1 MSFYLL
7 LKAVH
12 VLCVVLWVGGMALAH
27 FCLRPAVV
35 ALEPPVRLRL
45 LHAVLQR
52 FFTIVL
58 GATAMLVVSGLWMI
72 GRTAKQAV
80 QSGGSFSWPLDWLLM
95 TVVGLLMVALFGH
108 VRFVLFK
115 RMQRAVMA
123 ADWPAGGTA
132 MAAIRRWV
140 GVNLALGLAL
150 IPAVYLL

>member
-1 MSFYLL
+1 MIYLL

-12 VLCVVLWVGGMALAH
+12 VLCVVLWVGGMAFAH

-58 GATAMLVVSGLWMI
+58 GATGLIVVSGLWMI

-80 QSGGSFSWPLDWLLM
+80 QSGSSFSWPADWLLM
-95 TVVGLLMVALFGH
+95 TVVGLFMAALFGH
-108 VRFVLFK
+108 IRFVLFK
-115 RMQRAVMA
+115 RLQRAVVA
-123 ADWPAGGTA
+123 ADWPTAGTA

-140 GVNLALGLAL
+140 GVNLVLGLAL

>member
-1 MSFYLL
+1 MFYLL

-12 VLCVVLWVGGMALAH
+12 LLCVVLWVGGMAFAH

-35 ALEPPVRLRL
+35 ALEPPARLRL

-52 FFTIVL
+52 FFNIVL
-58 GATAMLVVSGLWMI
+58 GATALIVVSGLWMI

-80 QSGGSFSWPLDWLLM
+80 QSGGSFSWPADWLLM
-95 TVVGLLMVALFGH
+95 TVLGLFMVALFGH
-108 VRFVLFK
+108 IRFVLFK
-115 RMQRAVMA
+115 RMDCAVTA
-123 ADWPAGGTA
+123 ADWPAAAAA

>member
-1 MSFYLL
+1 MVYLL

-12 VLCVVLWVGGMALAH
+12 VLCVVLWVGGMAFAH

-58 GATAMLVVSGLWMI
+58 GTTALIVVSGLWMI
-72 GRTAKQAV
+72 GRTAKQVV
-80 QSGGSFSWPLDWLLM
+80 QSGGSFNLPLDWLLM

-108 VRFVLFK
+108 IRFVLFK
-115 RMQRAVMA
+115 RLQRAVAA
-123 ADWPAGGTA
+123 ADWPSAGVA

>member
-1 MSFYLL
+1 MVYLL

-12 VLCVVLWVGGMALAH
+12 VLCVVLWVGGMAFAH
-27 FCLRPAVV
+27 FCLRPALV

-58 GATAMLVVSGLWMI
+58 GTTVLIVVSGLWMI
-72 GRTAKQAV
+72 GRTAKQVV
-80 QSGGSFSWPLDWLLM
+80 QSGGSFNLPLDWLLM

-108 VRFVLFK
+108 IRFVLFK
-115 RMQRAVMA
+115 RLQRAVA
-123 ADWPAGGTA
+123 ASDWPSAGVA

>member
-1 MSFYLL
+1 MVYLL

-12 VLCVVLWVGGMALAH
+12 VLCVVLWVGGMAFAH

-58 GATAMLVVSGLWMI
+58 GTTALIVVSGLWMI
-72 GRTAKQAV
+72 GRTAKQVV
-80 QSGGSFSWPLDWLLM
+80 QSGGSFVWPLDWLLM

-108 VRFVLFK
+108 IRFVLFK
-115 RMQRAVMA
+115 RLQRAVA
-123 ADWPAGGTA
+123 ASDWPSAGVA

>member
-1 MSFYLL
+1 MFYLL

-12 VLCVVLWVGGMALAH
+12 VLCVVLWVGGMAFAH
-27 FCLRPAVV
+27 FCLRPSVV

-58 GATAMLVVSGLWMI
+58 GATALLVLSGLWMI

-80 QSGGSFSWPLDWLLM
+80 QAGGSFSWPADWLLM
-95 TVVGLLMVALFGH
+95 TVVGLFMVALFGH
-108 VRFVLFK
+108 IRFVLFK
-115 RMQRAVMA
+115 RLQRAVVA
-123 ADWPAGGTA
+123 ADWPAAGTA